1 MAISLGIDIGGTFTD
16 LVMRGAGA
24 NASLKVLTTHQDP
37 LQGILA
43 GTSRLLAEHGIAA
56 SDVTRVVHATTLF
69 ANALIERKGA
79 TTALITT
86 KGFRDLIGTAR
97 ERRYDLYDL
106 SLVMPAP
113 LVSPHLR
120 FEVDERVKANGEVLQ
135 ALDLE
140 AVRCR
145 VEDAVALGATAVAIL
160 FLHSDLHSTHEM
172 QAAAHIAKHF
182 PQISVTAS
190 HGIVREVREYERGST
205 AVANAFIS
213 PLAQSY
219 LARFG
224 ASMASLGIG
233 GDAPLLMMLSNG
245 GLTHI
250 AEARRAPVQ
259 LLESGPAAGA
269 LAAATLSGDDETRL
283 LAFDMGGTTAKLCA
297 VENGEPEVVF
307 GFEAAR
313 QSRFIEGSGLPIR
326 ISTVDLI
333 EIGAGGGSV
342 ARRDAIGLLKVGP
355 DSVGSDPGPA
365 CYGKGGLSPTVT
377 DANLLLG
384 YYDPDRF
391 AGGDLP
397 LSVPAAEAAISRLGE
412 TIGLAAE
419 ATAWGIHEVVTESMA
434 SAARTHL
441 AERGRDARSFTL
453 VCTGGGGPVH
463 GYSLARKLGIQRM
476 IVPADAGVASAIGM
490 LSAPPRVDRV
500 ITLGR
505 RLDTMS
511 ATALEGVFS
520 DLEDQSRQILR
531 DGGWGEMPVV
541 VDRIVDARCVGQG
554 SFMPVTLARSPWP
567 ADESAVKSMV
577 TEAFVAAYRTRY
589 RRSPPSVPIDLVHA
603 RTVMRGERPA
613 ETLGTLQEAANRTD
627 QSTRRTAYFGSQ
639 PVSTAIFERSSL
651 PVGFHAVG
659 PALVE
664 EAGSTLVVGPHGRF
678 SVLASGNIL
687 VEIE

>member
-1 MAISLGIDIGGTFTD
+1 MTVSLGIDIGGTFTD
-16 LVMRGAGA
+16 LVLRGAGA

-43 GTSRLLAEHGIAA
+43 GSARLLGEHGVAPA
-56 SDVTRVVHATTLF
+56 SVTRVVHATTLF

-79 TTALITT
+79 VTALITT
-86 KGFRDLIGTAR
+86 RGFRDLIGTAR

-106 SLVMPAP
+106 GLVMPAP
-113 LVSPHLR
+113 LVAPALR
-120 FEVDERVKANGEVLQ
+120 FEVDERVKANGEVLRP
-135 ALDLE
+135 LNLE
-140 AVRCR
+140 AVRAR
-145 VEDAVALGATAVAIL
+145 VEEAVALGATAVAIL
-160 FLHSDLHSTHEM
+160 FLHADLHSEHEE

-182 PQISVTAS
+182 PHISVTTS

-205 AVANAFIS
+205 AVANAFIA

-224 ASMASLGIG
+224 AAMASLGIG
-233 GDAPLLMMLSNG
+233 AETPLLMMLSNG

-250 AEARRAPVQ
+250 GEARRAPVQ

-269 LAAATLSGDDETRL
+269 LAAATLSGDEEARL

-333 EIGAGGGSV
+333 EIGAGGGSI
-342 ARRDAIGLLKVGP
+342 ARRDSIGLLKVGP

-365 CYGKGGLSPTVT
+365 CYARGGTAPTVT

-384 YYDPDRF
+384 YYDPERF
-391 AGGDLP
+391 AGGDVP
-397 LSVPAAEAAISRLGE
+397 LSRPAAEAAVGRLGE
-412 TIGLAAE
+412 TIGLDAD

-434 SAARTHL
+434 GAARTHL

-463 GYSLARKLGIQRM
+463 GYSLARKLGVRRM

-505 RLDTMS
+505 RLDGMTS
-511 ATALEGVFS
+511 A
-520 DLEDQSRQILR
+520 DLEAVFAGLEMQSRQLLR
-531 DGGWGEMPVV
+531 DGGWDTGTVV
-541 VDRIVDARCVGQG
+541 IDRMVDARCVGQG
-554 SFMPVTLARSPWP
+554 SFMPVPLARAPWP
-567 ADESAVKSMV
+567 ADDAAVKAMV

-589 RRSPPSVPIDLVHA
+589 KRTPPSVPIDLVHA
-603 RTVMRGERPA
+603 RTVVRGERPA
-613 ETLGTLQEAANRTD
+613 STQDVQHEATRAVETRQRVAR
-627 QSTRRTAYFGSQ
+627 FGNA
-639 PVSTAIFERSSL
+639 PIPTTVYERSTL
-651 PVGFHAVG
+651 PAGFHAAG

-664 EAGSTLVVGPHGRF
+664 EAGSTLVVGPDGRF
-678 SVLASGNIL
+678 SVLPSGNVL
-687 VEIE
+687 VEID